1 MTEELREGLL
11 DPANQMLVW
20 IRLSR
25 KHPVC
30 WTRQLVL
37 ACWCCPRVFCFF
49 LTRGNS
55 CLHGR
60 ACCLP
65 HWQKCLSCMLQL
77 WCVFPARP
85 QNSKHTFLAC
95 SLQPRRVGY
104 DFLSG
109 WASHLTSTFE
119 AVVKGRVLHSF
130 MQSQSIKESALDVK

>member
-1 MTEELREGLL
+1 MIAQCTLLPCAAADQEEQETKLKMTEELREGLL

-25 KHPVC
+25 KHPLC

-37 ACWCCPRVFCFF
+37 ACWCYPRVFCFF

-77 WCVFPARP
+77 WCVFSARP
-85 QNSKHTFLAC
+85 QNSKHTFLIIFGLFPTTEK
-95 SLQPRRVGY
+95 SWV
-104 DFLSG
+104 
-109 WASHLTSTFE
+109 
-119 AVVKGRVLHSF
+119 
-130 MQSQSIKESALDVK
+130 